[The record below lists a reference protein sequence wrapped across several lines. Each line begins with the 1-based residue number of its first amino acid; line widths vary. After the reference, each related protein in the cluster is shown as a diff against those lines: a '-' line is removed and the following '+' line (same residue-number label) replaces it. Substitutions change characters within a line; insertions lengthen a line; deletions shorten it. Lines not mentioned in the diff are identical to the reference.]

1 MESLAPEWRSKWPAG
16 EQRLLNNPSLI
27 LMESTW
33 GINSDS
39 EDPQWIRSF
48 YRKVYKDNSFAD
60 LFRIME
66 ERDRSRN
73 EVYDLS
79 SECLEDWFNQF
90 AYYNYVAEP
99 VGETSANTVLEAT
112 KVLGGQE
119 VT

>member
-1 MESLAPEWRSKWPAG
+1 
-16 EQRLLNNPSLI
+16 
-27 LMESTW
+27 MESTW

-66 ERDRSRN
+66 ERDRPRN

-79 SECLEDWFNQF
+79 SECLEHWFNQF
-90 AYYNYVAEP
+90 ALQPRSGA
-99 VGETSANTVLEAT
+99 GRRD
-112 KVLGGQE
+112 QR
-119 VT
+119 